1 MVSEPSPPDPARTA
15 TGGLYRRFVAPLLS
29 SDGGADAEQLSRLS
43 LGVLAE
49 TALRRDWPLVRDTL
63 QGLAGE
69 LQRRDPRLQQT
80 LFGCRFANPVGLA
93 AGFDKNGVAAAL
105 WDRFGFGFA
114 EPGTITWEPQVGNP
128 RPRLFR
134 LADDQAVINRM
145 GFNNQGLEAFAG
157 RLARPGRPGPVG
169 ANIGANKDSADR
181 IGDYVTGLK
190 RLWGLADW
198 FTLNISS
205 PNTPGLRT
213 LQTRAALEELLG
225 RTAEAR
231 DALPTRGRVPLF
243 LKVAPDLDD
252 PEIEAIVETVLA
264 FGLSGII
271 VANTTLSRPAL
282 ASPDAS
288 EAGGLSGAPLRDL
301 AQSVLGRF
309 HQSAAG
315 RLPLIGVG
323 GIASGSDAY
332 DRIRAGA
339 SAVQLY
345 SALVFEGPGLAVR
358 LSRDLAARLRADGFR
373 TLAEAVGAR

>member
-1 MVSEPSPPDPARTA
+1 MSRLHDLAAAALRTLDPEDAHRLTVRALALGLGPGAPVPDPILA
-15 TGGLYRRFVAPLLS
+15 TTIAG
-29 SDGGADAEQLSRLS
+29 LS
-43 LGVLAE
+43 LPS
-49 TALRRDWPLVRDTL
+49 AL
-63 QGLAGE
+63 
-69 LQRRDPRLQQT
+69 
-80 LFGCRFANPVGLA
+80 GLA
-93 AGFDKNGVAAAL
+93 AGFDKNAEVFGPMLAA
-105 WDRFGFGFA
+105 GFGFV
-114 EPGTITWEPQVGNP
+114 ECGTVTPLAQAGNP

-134 LADDQAVINRM
+134 LTGDRAVINRM
-145 GFNNQGLEAFAG
+145 GFNNAGLEAFAA

-169 ANIGANKDSADR
+169 ANIGANKDSDDR
-181 IGDYVTGLK
+181 IGDYVTGLE

-205 PNTPGLRT
+205 PNTPGLRA

-231 DALPTRGRVPLF
+231 DALPAGGRVPLF

-282 ASPDAS
+282 ASPDAG
-288 EAGGLSGAPLRDL
+288 EAGGLSGAPLREL

-309 HQSAAG
+309 STAAAG
-315 RLPLIGVG
+315 RLPLVGAG
-323 GIASGSDAY
+323 GIASGADAY
-332 DRIRAGA
+332 ARIRAGA

-358 LSRDLAARLRADGFR
+358 LSRDLAAHLRADGFR